1 MDIIVLAGGYSYER
15 EVSLASGSLIAN
27 ALLENGHRVLLM
39 DLYLGLKGV
48 STFEEAYQEYRK
60 ETYSFQ
66 VKKELPDLEEVRKL
80 KNDPNELI
88 GEKVIA
94 ICQSADTVFLAL
106 HGEIGENG
114 KLQAVFDLYDIKY
127 TGSDYFGSALAMN
140 KVASK
145 EVMRTHKVLTPDW
158 CLLERPEEESTISA
172 PCVVKPNDN
181 GSSIGVS
188 LVEREE
194 NLQKTIEET
203 RQYSSSILI
212 EEKINGREF
221 SVGILGD
228 EALPPIEII
237 PKTGFYDY
245 ENKYQE
251 GATIEICPAEIT
263 SEEDHQLKSLAKKV
277 HQILRLGYYSRIDF
291 IIDER
296 GEIYCIEAN
305 SLPGMTPTSLFP
317 QEAAAYGLSYN
328 ELCEKLVQSAISECE
343 IG

>member
-1 MDIIVLAGGYSYER
+1 MDIVVLAGGYSFER

-48 STFEEAYQEYRK
+48 STFEEAYSQYRK
-60 ETYSFQ
+60 EEYSFQ
-66 VKKELPDLEEVRKL
+66 VKKELPDLKEIKKL
-80 KNDPNELI
+80 KENPNELI
-88 GEKVIA
+88 GENVLS
-94 ICQSADTVFLAL
+94 ICQSADVVFLAL

-114 KLQAVFDLYDIKY
+114 KLQAVFDLYNINY

-145 EVMRTHKVLTPDW
+145 EIMRNHNILTPDW
-158 CLLERPEEESTISA
+158 CLLESREEEWTISA

-188 LVEREE
+188 LVDREN
-194 NLQKTIEET
+194 NLEETIEQT
-203 RQYSSSILI
+203 RKYSSSILI
-212 EEKINGREF
+212 EEMIHGREF

-228 EALPPIEII
+228 EILPPIEII

-263 SEEDHQLKSLAKKV
+263 DEEDQQLKQLAKQV
-277 HQILRLGYYSRIDF
+277 HHILRLGDYSRIDF
-291 IIDER
+291 IINDK

-317 QEAAAYGLSYN
+317 QEAAAIGLSYN
-328 ELCEKLVQSAISECE
+328 ELCERLVHSAISDNK
-343 IG
+343 